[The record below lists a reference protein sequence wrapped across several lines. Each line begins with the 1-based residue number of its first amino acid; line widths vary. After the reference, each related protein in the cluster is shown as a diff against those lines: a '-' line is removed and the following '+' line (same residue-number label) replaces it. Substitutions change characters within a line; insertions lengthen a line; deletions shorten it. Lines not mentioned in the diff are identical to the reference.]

1 MADIRTQ
8 KLLYHITSIN
18 NLASIL
24 EYGLLSRSDIDGF
37 DDVADQEILEGRQA
51 LNLEQYV
58 PFHFFAGSPFDGAV
72 HKANPQTDFVLITVR
87 RAFARARNW
96 EIIPRHPLANEGV
109 EVLEYDLGF
118 ERINWDA
125 MNRRDYHD
133 EESKSVC
140 MAECLSPRTVPV
152 ECFFKIY
159 VSNIRVGQTVQMLL
173 RDRGIRIDV
182 DVNRGMFTR

>member
-8 KLLYHITSIN
+8 KLLYHITSID

-24 EYGLLSRSDIDGF
+24 EHGLLPRSDIDGF
-37 DDVADQEILEGRQA
+37 DDVADQDILEGRQA

-72 HKANPQTDFVLITVR
+72 HKAKPQTDFVLITVR
-87 RAFARARNW
+87 RTFARARNW
-96 EIIPRHPLANEGV
+96 VIIPKHPLANEGV
-109 EVLEYDLGF
+109 EVLEYDQGI

-133 EESKSVC
+133 DESKSVC
-140 MAECLSPRTVPV
+140 MAECLSPWAVPV
-152 ECFFKIY
+152 ECFFKIF
-159 VSNIRVGQTVQMLL
+159 VSNERVGQNVQMLL
-173 RDRGIRIDV
+173 RDKEIDIDV
-182 DVNRGMFTR
+182 MVNRGMFIR